1 MHLCPGTVPKTYLEV
16 KGPGAA
22 ATSMTSKTKCGKQ
35 RKRVEDVKLK
45 KKKPGNTALVV
56 DFFFVLLTSIANEPN
71 CLSALVSCN
80 LYKAPSHIR
89 PYKNKRYVIHAI
101 Q

>member
-16 KGPGAA
+16 RDPGAA

-45 KKKPGNTALVV
+45 KKKPGNTAPVV
-56 DFFFVLLTSIANEPN
+56 EILFLLTSIANEPN
-71 CLSALVSCN
+71 CLSVLVSCN

-89 PYKNKRYVIHAI
+89 PYKYKKGM
-101 Q
+101 